1 MQLGEL
7 VHYALTVGG
16 IGHTKP
22 LALGSEHFDLGGSVI
37 DEFINQR
44 GNEELGLGL
53 IDVFLEELNKIAVGE
68 HKSSISFSDA
78 SVFINGTNCKKK
90 KFKLSDGDEV
100 WLLSPASG
108 G

>member
-1 MQLGEL
+1 MMPRSQLR
-7 VHYALTVGG
+7 
-16 IGHTKP
+16 KP
-22 LALGSEHFDLGGSVI
+22 RIRRVNMAKVNVKLFGVYRVDTHISDIEINAEKLSDL
-37 DEFINQR
+37 
-44 GNEELGLGL
+44 
-53 IDVFLEELNKIAVGE
+53 LEELNKIAVGE

-90 KFKLSDGDEV
+90 KYKLNDGDEV